1 MQAIG
6 RLPVAYGSTLPPPK
20 TSLMRLTRLNFCAL
34 AASLLLPWSLFAV
47 VFAATSFTMH
57 YQHPQLCWFIVILAL
72 LLVAAWGLATLMVI
86 NRKKAGDTSAEVTW
100 YVFVTMTL
108 LFGWLLGG
116 SLGFANFWGNMQP
129 YYDVT
134 NLNVYP
140 GVDPA
145 KAHGQELLDAGR
157 IMFTSTSV
165 PDVSKSS
172 SFKNVDEYCVAPIT
186 SSTEPLASYDFW
198 AVGRNC
204 CSNSQLDFHCGH
216 YTNSRAHA
224 GLRLIDKNH
233 WEFFRLAVR
242 QAEAE
247 HKITARTPLFFEW
260 VEDPIGEMKL
270 LQDSGIN
277 YYILGVLMF
286 FALQFFLVV
295 VSAIGFAQVA
305 KY

>member
-1 MQAIG
+1 MQALN
-6 RLPVAYGSTLPPPK
+6 RLPAAYGSTSSPPK
-20 TSLMRLTRLNFCAL
+20 VSLRRLSRLNFCAL
-34 AASLLLPWSLFAV
+34 AGSLLLPWSIFAV
-47 VFAATSFTMH
+47 VFATTSFTMH

-86 NRKKAGDTSAEVTW
+86 GRRKTDDNSAEATW

-108 LFGWLLGG
+108 LLGWLLGF
-116 SLGFANFWGNMQP
+116 SLGCANFWGNMQP

-157 IMFTSTSV
+157 IMFTPTSV

-172 SFKNVDEYCVAPIT
+172 SFKSVDEYCVAPIT
-186 SSTEPLASYDFW
+186 SSAEPLASYDFW

-204 CSNSQLDFHCGH
+204 CSSSQLDFHCGH

-224 GLRLIDKNH
+224 GVRLMDNSQ
-233 WEFFRLAVR
+233 WEYFRLAVR

-260 VEDPIGEMKL
+260 VEDPIGEMKF
-270 LQDSGIN
+270 LQDTGLK
-277 YYILGVLMF
+277 YYIFGALMF

-305 KY
+305 KH